1 MTNTRNNCFM
11 NVVLQCLLSCPSFF
25 NLLGYLREKEK
36 VPEDSLTAR
45 FIELYGYF
53 DMTLNSMST
62 STQLTTRNVR
72 VEKIFTEL
80 LNDFNPYNEECDS
93 QEFLCLILD
102 RLSSELKYLKKKCSS
117 EE

>member
-1 MTNTRNNCFM
+1 M
-11 NVVLQCLLSCPSFF
+11 
-25 NLLGYLREKEK
+25 
-36 VPEDSLTAR
+36 PEDSLTAR